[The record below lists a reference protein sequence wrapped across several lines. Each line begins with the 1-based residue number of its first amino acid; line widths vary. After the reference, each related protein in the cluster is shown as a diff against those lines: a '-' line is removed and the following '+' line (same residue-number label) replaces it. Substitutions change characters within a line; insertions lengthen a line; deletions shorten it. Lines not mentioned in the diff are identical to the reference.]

1 MFDKFFRKHNKF
13 KESKNQAVFTCLH
26 IIEENKPILYVKRD
40 NEGDWQFLC
49 GENHTTEDAR
59 VIALQEIINI
69 DPSVSKVLNLKCG
82 QTAVR
87 ESKESVWKLL

>member
-1 MFDKFFRKHNKF
+1 MLKYRGYSLQ
-13 KESKNQAVFTCLH
+13 KESENQAVFPCLH

-49 GENHTTEDAR
+49 GDNHTTEDAR

-69 DPSVSKVLNLKCG
+69 DPSVSKVPNLKCG

-87 ESKESVWKLL
+87 ESKESEWQLL

>member
-1 MFDKFFRKHNKF
+1 MFDKLFKKYKF
-13 KESKNQAVFTCLH
+13 KGSNNKAVFICCHVL
-26 IIEENKPILYVKRD
+26 EENKPILYVKHD
-40 NEGDWQFLC
+40 DEGDWQFLC

-69 DPSVSKVLNLKCG
+69 DPSVSKVSNLKCG

-87 ESKESVWKLL
+87 ESKESEWKLL

>member
-13 KESKNQAVFTCLH
+13 KECTNQAVFTCLH

-49 GENHTTEDAR
+49 GDNHTTEDAR

-69 DPSVSKVLNLKCG
+69 DPSVSKVSNLKCG
-82 QTAVR
+82 QIAVR
-87 ESKESVWKLL
+87 ESKENEWKLL

>member
-49 GENHTTEDAR
+49 SGNHTTEDAR
-59 VIALQEIINI
+59 IIALQEIIDI
-69 DPSVSKVLNLKCG
+69 DPSVSNVSNLKRG
-82 QTAVR
+82 QIAVR
-87 ESKESVWKLL
+87 ESKENEWKLL